1 MNEASEQENVRRRLV
16 GNSQET
22 AELRRL
28 ITLFAPAEI
37 AVWIEGETG
46 VGKEQA
52 AIALHEASG
61 RRGAFVPVNVC
72 AIPESMFEDTFY
84 GHVRGAFTGAYNDS
98 AGLFGEAEGG
108 TLFLDEVSS
117 LPLASQAKLLRAV
130 EMQRFRQV
138 GARADRSC
146 RVRIVAASNEP
157 YEELLRTGRLRPDFA
172 FRLRGGV
179 LHIPPLRTRPS
190 DVRPL
195 VEHFLAKGPAGGAS
209 IEHAAVEWLS
219 ARSWKGNV
227 RQLRQ
232 VVDCARALSVHP
244 RVGLSE
250 IRHAARMQGVDSTPA
265 TEVAESSAAR
275 DKLLAILAEYSW
287 DTKRVAN
294 ALDVDRTTVY
304 RRMKRYSIERRMA
317 LQSAGAVRPSPD
329 YANHS
334 AAGSGRPRLVGET
347 LS

>member
-1 MNEASEQENVRRRLV
+1 MNEASEQESVRRRMV

-28 ITLFAPAEI
+28 ITLLAPSEI

-72 AIPESMFEDTFY
+72 AIPETMFEDTFY
-84 GHVRGAFTGAYNDS
+84 GHVRGAFTGAYSDS
-98 AGLFGEAEGG
+98 SGLFGEAQDG

-130 EMQRFRQV
+130 EMQRFRHL

-157 YEELLRTGRLRPDFA
+157 YEELIRTGRLRSDFA

-195 VEHFLAKGPAGGAS
+195 VEHFLAKGPKDGVS
-209 IEHAAVEWLS
+209 IEQAAVEWLS

-227 RQLRQ
+227 RELRQ
-232 VVDCARALSVHP
+232 VVDCARALSIHP

-265 TEVAESSAAR
+265 TEVAETSAAR
-275 DKLLAILAEYSW
+275 EKLLAILTEYSW

-294 ALDVDRTTVY
+294 ALDIDRTTVY
-304 RRMKRYSIERRMA
+304 RRMKRYSIERGVAR
-317 LQSAGAVRPSPD
+317 QSVSAVARGPFD
-329 YANHS
+329 TNHS
-334 AAGSGRPRLVGET
+334 SIDFSRPRLVGGS